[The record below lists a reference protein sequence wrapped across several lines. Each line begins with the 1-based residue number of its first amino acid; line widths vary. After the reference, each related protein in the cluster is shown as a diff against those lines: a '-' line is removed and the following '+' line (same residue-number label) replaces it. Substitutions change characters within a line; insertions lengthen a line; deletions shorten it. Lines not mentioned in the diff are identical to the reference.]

1 MYIMSPALP
10 LQLHHYT
17 GVEDTALHLGF
28 TVAVPAAAAVGGE
41 VHDTGA
47 SSRCTGGCRRD
58 GPGSI
63 VSAQPPPTPSS
74 SVSQSVSHRAARAGH
89 PARTQPRHQWPA
101 SLVGSSLFFSLFL
114 SLYFA
119 ISSWWWCFGCR
130 AHLPS
135 TPLLGSP
142 LLCRDWLFFPARA
155 LPSATT
161 MLPRQTSLCN
171 RSAPFL
177 NPLHPLLLLLLFLSL
192 SLSLSS
198 TLFLLAPTRQVLYFH
213 RTESSATPAPAQLSR
228 NPHVHQLTTRADPRV
243 LGQANY
249 FHAETGTSLTKKRN
263 L

>member
-63 VSAQPPPTPSS
+63 VSAQPPPPTPSS

-171 RSAPFL
+171 WSAPFL
-177 NPLHPLLLLLLFLSL
+177 NPLHPLLLLFL

-228 NPHVHQLTTRADPRV
+228 NPHVHQLNYSRRPSSSWPGELFPRRDGNV
-243 LGQANY
+243 VDQKA
-249 FHAETGTSLTKKRN
+249 
-263 L
+263 

>member
-1 MYIMSPALP
+1 MSPALP

-63 VSAQPPPTPSS
+63 VSAQPPPPTPSS

-192 SLSLSS
+192 SLFYFVFASTDQTSPLLS
-198 TLFLLAPTRQVLYFH
+198 Q
-213 RTESSATPAPAQLSR
+213 
-228 NPHVHQLTTRADPRV
+228 NRV
-243 LGQANY
+243 QRDTS
-249 FHAETGTSLTKKRN
+249 TGTAIAEPARSPTNYSRRPSSSWPGELFPRRDGNVVDQKA
-263 L
+263 